1 MALTIWTNTKFD
13 PAVTQLLHD
22 GTRAHRLVTS
32 AAASTSVLVA
42 GQTDPALASA
52 DIAFGQPDPVD
63 CLRYANIKWVEVST
77 AGYTRYDTPEFLETF
92 RSRGSAFTNASAVF
106 ADPCAQHVLAMM
118 LSLGRQLL
126 PSHRDQLT
134 DQSWHY
140 EDRRYHSRLLTGQS
154 LLMLGYGAIGRRL
167 TELLAPFGMTLY
179 ALRRQTR
186 SETGVRIV
194 PETELTRVLPLVDH
208 IVNILPANPAT
219 AGYVNAR
226 RLACCRPTAKFYN
239 VGRGT
244 TVDQPALAEA
254 LRSKK
259 ISAAYLDVMDP
270 EPLPPAHEL
279 WTTPNCYITPHTAG
293 GRHDQDET
301 IVRHFLQNLAAYES
315 GGAMTD
321 RVV

>member
-52 DIAFGQPDPVD
+52 AIAFGQPDPVD
-63 CLRYANIKWVEVST
+63 CLRYPNIKWVEVST

-92 RSRGSAFTNASAVF
+92 RTRGSAFTNASAVF

-134 DQSWHY
+134 DRSWHY
-140 EDRRYHSRLLTGQS
+140 EQRRYHSRLLTGQS
-154 LLMLGYGAIGRRL
+154 VLMLGYGAIGRRL

-254 LRSKK
+254 LRSRK
-259 ISAAYLDVMDP
+259 IAAAYLDVMDP

-279 WTTPNCYITPHTAG
+279 WSTPNCYITPHTAG